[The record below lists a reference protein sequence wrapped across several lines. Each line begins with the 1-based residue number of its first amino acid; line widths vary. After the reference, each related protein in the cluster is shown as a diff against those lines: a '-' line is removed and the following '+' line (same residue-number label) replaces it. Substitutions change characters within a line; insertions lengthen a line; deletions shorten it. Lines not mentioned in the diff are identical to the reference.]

1 MQLLIIRHGTAEET
15 APNGDDAQR
24 SLTEAGK
31 REVKDAVKGLKTL
44 VENIDTIG
52 ASPLLRAR
60 QTAEIVAKGYGDP
73 PIQIVPA
80 LIPGNDPA
88 SVLAWLEQNTSAKVI
103 ALVGHEPLLGV
114 LVTWFM
120 TGSPKS
126 RVALTKSGA
135 ALLEFSAR
143 VGVGAGTLQWVVTG
157 STLRDLRRSRS

>member
-1 MQLLIIRHGTAEET
+1 MQLLIIRHGTAEDT

-73 PIQIVPA
+73 PIQIVQA
-80 LIPGNDPA
+80 LVPGNDPA
-88 SVLAWLEQNTSAKVI
+88 SVVEWLDRNASAKVV

-126 RVALTKSGA
+126 RVAMSKAGA
-135 ALLEFSAR
+135 ALLEFPGR
-143 VGVGAGTLQWVVTG
+143 VAAGEGTLQWVVTG
-157 STLRDLRRSRS
+157 STLGDLRKR